1 VPNTQLFHPDNET
14 LIFGNVP
21 EVNSRGILIP
31 GGPIKLLKGRHN
43 GPNRGFGAAHIW
55 AEHSLE
61 MAKHQ
66 CGNVDDVPRYV
77 SLIIQTGTPLYFSG
91 EITRTTRIMAVR
103 ALPGTAIL
111 EHRTLRTECFW
122 SVVTAYSA
130 NKKHG
135 TQVGS
140 VL

>member
-77 SLIIQTGTPLYFSG
+77 SLIIQGIAWDSHS
-91 EITRTTRIMAVR
+91 RTSDLTDRMLLV
-103 ALPGTAIL
+103 GCHGIL
-111 EHRTLRTECFW
+111 
-122 SVVTAYSA
+122 S
-130 NKKHG
+130 K
-135 TQVGS
+135 
-140 VL
+140 